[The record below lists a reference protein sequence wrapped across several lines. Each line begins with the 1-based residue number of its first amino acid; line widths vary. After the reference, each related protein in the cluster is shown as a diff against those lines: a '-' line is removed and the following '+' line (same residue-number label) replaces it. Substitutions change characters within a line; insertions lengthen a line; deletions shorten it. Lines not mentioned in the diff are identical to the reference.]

1 MKFVDVQGKVK
12 RIPFPCKQLSQLLN
26 RVSRQQTDVPRAEE
40 VGIRVGEASRQGG
53 YEEQKGIRDGR
64 TGGHQ
69 GKVGRRACPELQG
82 FMFSLT
88 PRSVLAS

>member
-1 MKFVDVQGKVK
+1 MKFLDVQGKAK

-40 VGIRVGEASRQGG
+40 VGIRVGKASRQGG

-69 GKVGRRACPELQG
+69 KQRASG
-82 FMFSLT
+82 
-88 PRSVLAS
+88 